1 MRCIYD
7 SASDVVGASFV
18 NCQFCFFLFLILLT
32 AANLRSPITATG
44 PVLADICA
52 TFGLSAS
59 AAGLLNFI
67 PLILFAA
74 IAPLASWCGNKTGLE
89 KSLWVAVCLITLGSV
104 VRVMPYAS
112 GLWAGTVIL
121 STGIA
126 AANVL
131 LPPLIKRDFKLH
143 TTKYIGLYA
152 STMAITAS
160 LASGIATP
168 LQHTSG
174 FGWRLSLGIWIV
186 PALIA
191 TVAWLPL
198 LKNTQPRELSR
209 QQAAP
214 GRLKSPWKSMLGW
227 QVSLFMALQSMVFYT
242 LIDWF
247 TPYASSHGISQESAG
262 WMLFVYQAVAI
273 VANLVCMTALKKY
286 RDQRGISFIASLAI
300 FTGLAGLL
308 IFPAL
313 PLLWLVIAGL
323 GAGASM
329 VICLSLFNLR
339 ATDHRQ
345 AAALSGMAQCVGYG
359 VAALGPLVFGML
371 HEVSH
376 SWTVPL
382 IVLTA
387 VNALQLVIAPL
398 AGRAKHIG

>member
-1 MRCIYD
+1 MTQPQTS
-7 SASDVVGASFV
+7 SARPSLIANSA
-18 NCQFCFFLFLILLT
+18 FFLFLILLT

-160 LASGIATP
+160 LASGIAAP

>member
-1 MRCIYD
+1 MTQPQTS
-7 SASDVVGASFV
+7 SARPSFIA
-18 NCQFCFFLFLILLT
+18 NSAFFLFLILLT

-160 LASGIATP
+160 LASGIAAP